1 MPSFY
6 AVTNLAAQA
15 VAPCLPYEF
24 KLPAPISDEIRLNKK
39 ARQTWYRDPS
49 TAHQFY
55 SGIEG
60 ANPNMRVSKS
70 NPPHKIHALIADLDL
85 PLDPARISEGIKR
98 MKYPPAWVE
107 RSLAGNCRLVWT
119 LSRPLLVNDTDFAV
133 FVLQQA
139 REWLQ
144 MDTLPG
150 LDAPA
155 QADPCR
161 LYCNSGEW
169 AATGAGPISENAIQA
184 FFVSAGEKFNFKD
197 LGAGTEIPLDIV
209 EKRLREKYPNFS
221 WPGNFECESSG
232 PSFWIPASAS
242 SNSAIVKKEG
252 LFTFS
257 ANADKPFYSWADLL
271 GADFVKDFQAN
282 SVATA
287 TNNVFWDGR
296 LYWVMSETD
305 ERFVSLPKE
314 ALITRLRVRA
324 RVSPKPGKDGVS
336 MLDKCLDFIHEFSRV
351 EGGAPVLFKPPGR
364 IDYNGTRLVNTAPK
378 SKLVR
383 PSGVSAAW
391 GIYFPFI
398 SRVLENLFEP
408 ASQLEPFRC
417 WAAYFYKHAYAG
429 TPSPGQNIFILGG
442 AGCGK
447 TLTTRYIIGG
457 LMGGFCDASKYLLG
471 SCAFNSSLFSAA
483 LWACDDENSFSNDA
497 THKIF
502 QSYIKSCAANQDF
515 RYSKKFESDLT
526 LSWSGRICV
535 TANADEASAR
545 CLPALDVS
553 ILDKVSFFRAVS
565 EPRIKFPERE
575 EIQKILS
582 AELPHFA
589 QWLLDYEIPSEWRG
603 DSRFG
608 VRPHH
613 EETLLNRAHQS
624 GKSAPL
630 KEILVD
636 FLTRYFDDNKTATE
650 WRGSVTQL
658 MRALHSDPLNFEIMR
673 TMKLESISRHC
684 ESLAKEGVLACT
696 SENGK
701 RKTRIWRFPRFV
713 D

>member
-1 MPSFY
+1 MSFFY
-6 AVTNLAAQA
+6 VRNLTEQTL
-15 VAPCLPYEF
+15 LPE
-24 KLPAPISDEIRLNKK
+24 PAPWTFVPASPVSEQVKHDKK
-39 ARQTWYRDPS
+39 SRQDWYRTAS
-49 TAHQFY
+49 TVHHFY
-55 SGIEG
+55 TAVEP
-60 ANPNMRVSKS
+60 ANPNQRVGKS
-70 NPPHKIHALIADLDL
+70 NPPRKIHAIVADYDM
-85 PLDPARISEGIKR
+85 PLDAERIQAAVLK
-98 MKYPPAWVE
+98 MKFKPSWIE
-107 RSLAGNCRLVWT
+107 RSLGGNCRLVW
-119 LSRPLLVNDTDFAV
+119 LLDRPLLVDSYDFAV
-133 FVLQQA
+133 FILQQA
-139 REWLQ
+139 KEWLQ
-144 MDTLPG
+144 LELLPG

-155 QADPCR
+155 LEDPSR
-161 LYCNSGEW
+161 LYCNGGEW
-169 AATGAGPISENAIQA
+169 AATGAPAINENLCQG
-184 FFVSAGEKFNFKD
+184 FFVECGSKYVFKD
-197 LGAGTEIPLDIV
+197 VGTGVEIPLDIV
-209 EKRLREKYPNFS
+209 EKKLIEKFPGFS
-221 WPGNFECESSG
+221 WPGPFELNSQG
-232 PSFWIPASAS
+232 PSFWVAGSTSAM
-242 SNSAIVKKEG
+242 SAILKKDG
-252 LFTFS
+252 IFTF
-257 ANADKPFYSWADLL
+257 AAHADKPFYSWADLL
-271 GADFVKDFQAN
+271 GADFAKEFQTNAIAL
-282 SVATA
+282 ATKE
-287 TNNVFWDGR
+287 VFWDGR

-565 EPRIKFPERE
+565 EPHIKFPERE
-575 EIQKILS
+575 EIQKILLG
-582 AELPHFA
+582 ELPHFA

-613 EETLLNRAHQS
+613 ESTLLDRAHQS
-624 GKSAPL
+624 GKSAPF

-636 FLTRYFDDNKTATE
+636 FLTRYFDDNKSATE

-701 RKTRIWRFPRFV
+701 RKTRIWRFPRFE
-713 D
+713 

>member
-1 MPSFY
+1 MSFFY
-6 AVTNLAAQA
+6 VRNLTEQTL
-15 VAPCLPYEF
+15 LPE
-24 KLPAPISDEIRLNKK
+24 PAPWTFAPATPISEQVKHDKK
-39 ARQTWYRDPS
+39 ARQDWYRTAS
-49 TAHQFY
+49 TVHHFY
-55 SGIEG
+55 TAVEP
-60 ANPNMRVSKS
+60 ANPNQRVGKS
-70 NPPHKIHALIADLDL
+70 NPPLRIHAIVADYDL
-85 PLDPARISEGIKR
+85 PLDAERIGAAI
-98 MKYPPAWVE
+98 MKMKLRPSWVE
-107 RSLAGNCRLVWT
+107 RSLGGNCRLVW
-119 LSRPLLVNDTDFAV
+119 LLDRPFLVGSYDFAV
-133 FVLQQA
+133 FILQQA
-139 REWLQ
+139 KEWLQ
-144 MDTLPG
+144 LELLPG

-155 QADPCR
+155 LEDPSR
-161 LYCNSGEW
+161 LYCNGGEW
-169 AATGAGPISENAIQA
+169 AGTDAPAVNENLCQG
-184 FFVSAGEKFNFKD
+184 FFVECGSKYVFKD
-197 LGAGTEIPLDIV
+197 VGTGVEIPLDIV
-209 EKRLREKYPNFS
+209 EKKLIEKFPGFS
-221 WPGNFECESSG
+221 WPGPFELNSQG
-232 PSFWIPASAS
+232 PSFWVAGTTSAM
-242 SNSAIVKKEG
+242 SAILKKDG
-252 LFTFS
+252 IFTF
-257 ANADKPFYSWADLL
+257 AAHADKPFYSWADLL
-271 GADFVKDFQAN
+271 GADFAKEFQTNAVALATKD
-282 SVATA
+282 
-287 TNNVFWDGR
+287 VFWDGR

-391 GIYFPFI
+391 GIHFPFV

-429 TPSPGQNIFILGG
+429 TPSPGQNVFILGG

-483 LWACDDENSFSNDA
+483 LWACDDENSFGNDA
-497 THKIF
+497 THKVF

-565 EPRIKFPERE
+565 EPNIKFPERE
-575 EIQKILS
+575 EIQKILLG
-582 AELPHFA
+582 ELPHFA
-589 QWLLDYEIPSEWRG
+589 QWLLDYKIPSEWRG

-613 EETLLNRAHQS
+613 ESTLLDRAHQS
-624 GKSAPL
+624 GKSAPF

-636 FLTRYFDDNKTATE
+636 FLTRYFDDNKSATE

-658 MRALHSDPLNFEIMR
+658 MRALHSDPLNFEVMR

-701 RKTRIWRFPRFV
+701 RKTRIWRFPRFE
-713 D
+713 